1 MMRVKAPCF
10 GAMLS
15 GLMLTAWADD
25 CSTSHA
31 ASDRGRQVAVQFEW
45 DNDYFGRTDRWFTN
59 ALRLNLNV
67 REPDA
72 DKDVLTHWLLQ
83 ATSLEP
89 ADEPALSA
97 AQSGV
102 CRGISLGLGHLI
114 YTPADIRV
122 DTPQPMDRPWAGVL
136 YGSLA
141 RFGFKDKHYWQ
152 TELKLGTTGRAS
164 RAGHLQRWWH
174 RVIEDDRPAGWH
186 HQLKRRPFVQL
197 SHMKLR
203 RWGDGDDTNDRFG
216 WHWGWGAA
224 LGSHRAYASV
234 LAGGSLGWQ
243 RGRNPVFA
251 VSNDGDLV
259 VRDFNEQAAY
269 RRPLAF
275 VSVSLTAV
283 AYNRLITGDTAAGRS
298 DIRLRRGVAAW
309 HAGFALPLGKS
320 SHFQYTHTLRSAEFD
335 SNAQGHGRRT
345 QRWGTG
351 ALVVN
356 FDP

>member
-45 DNDYFGRTDRWFTN
+45 DNDYFGRTNRWFTN

-114 YTPADIRV
+114 YTPPGCSR
-122 DTPQPMDRPWAGVL
+122 RR
-136 YGSLA
+136 A
-141 RFGFKDKHYWQ
+141 R
-152 TELKLGTTGRAS
+152 
-164 RAGHLQRWWH
+164 
-174 RVIEDDRPAGWH
+174 
-186 HQLKRRPFVQL
+186 
-197 SHMKLR
+197 
-203 RWGDGDDTNDRFG
+203 
-216 WHWGWGAA
+216 
-224 LGSHRAYASV
+224 
-234 LAGGSLGWQ
+234 
-243 RGRNPVFA
+243 
-251 VSNDGDLV
+251 
-259 VRDFNEQAAY
+259 
-269 RRPLAF
+269 
-275 VSVSLTAV
+275 
-283 AYNRLITGDTAAGRS
+283 
-298 DIRLRRGVAAW
+298 
-309 HAGFALPLGKS
+309 
-320 SHFQYTHTLRSAEFD
+320 RSA
-335 SNAQGHGRRT
+335 R
-345 QRWGTG
+345 
-351 ALVVN
+351 
-356 FDP
+356 P